1 MQEPAM
7 PIDPT
12 TQMSD
17 NALLAAFAKGHADAA
32 RLLSER
38 LLPKAYAQAFFWLR
52 NQADAEDIAQEAFI
66 RLWRMA
72 PNWAEDG
79 TKVSTWLY
87 KVVQN
92 LCYDRL
98 RRKPSTSLADIGEPE
113 DSKPAAAEMLQD
125 QTRANA
131 LYRALAELPDRQR
144 DAVSMRHLDGMSNP
158 EIAEIM
164 ELSVEAVESLISRG
178 KRKLS
183 DILQSHKSE
192 LGYANG

>member
-1 MQEPAM
+1 M

-38 LLPKAYAQAFFWLR
+38 LLPKAYAQAFFRLR

-87 KVVQN
+87 KVVQH

-98 RRKPSTSLADIGEPE
+98 RRKPSTSLADIGEPK
-113 DSKPAAAEMLQD
+113 DSEPAAAEMLQD

-183 DILQSHKSE
+183 DILQSH
-192 LGYANG
+192 

>member
-1 MQEPAM
+1 M

-32 RLLSER
+32 RLLSEQ
-38 LLPKAYAQAFFWLR
+38 LLPKAYAQAFFRLR

-183 DILQSHKSE
+183 DILKSHKSE

>member
-1 MQEPAM
+1 M

>member
-1 MQEPAM
+1 M

-38 LLPKAYAQAFFWLR
+38 LLHKAYAQAFFRLR

-125 QTRANA
+125 QNRANA

-183 DILQSHKSE
+183 DILKSHKSE

>member
-1 MQEPAM
+1 M

-32 RLLSER
+32 RLLSEQ
-38 LLPKAYAQAFFWLR
+38 LLPKAYAQAFFRLR

-125 QTRANA
+125 QNRANA

-183 DILQSHKSE
+183 DILKSHKSE

>member
-1 MQEPAM
+1 M

-38 LLPKAYAQAFFWLR
+38 LLPKAYAQAFFRLR

-158 EIAEIM
+158 EITEIM
-164 ELSVEAVESLISRG
+164 DLSVEAVESLISRG

>member
-1 MQEPAM
+1 M

-12 TQMSD
+12 TRMSD

-38 LLPKAYAQAFFWLR
+38 LLPKAYTGVFWLR

-66 RLWRMA
+66 NCGAWPKLGRGW
-72 PNWAEDG
+72 DQSVYG
-79 TKVSTWLY
+79 Y

-92 LCYDRL
+92 LCYDRR

-164 ELSVEAVESLISRG
+164 DLSVEAVESLISRG

>member
-1 MQEPAM
+1 M

-38 LLPKAYAQAFFWLR
+38 LLPKAYAQAFFRLR

-92 LCYDRL
+92 LCYDRM
-98 RRKPSTSLADIGEPE
+98 RRKSANPKIANLQPQRCFRIR
-113 DSKPAAAEMLQD
+113 PAP
-125 QTRANA
+125 TRFIA
-131 LYRALAELPDRQR
+131 L
-144 DAVSMRHLDGMSNP
+144 
-158 EIAEIM
+158 
-164 ELSVEAVESLISRG
+164 
-178 KRKLS
+178 
-183 DILQSHKSE
+183 
-192 LGYANG
+192 

>member
-1 MQEPAM
+1 M

-12 TQMSD
+12 TRMSD

-32 RLLSER
+32 RLLTER

-66 RLWRMA
+66 RLWGMA

-183 DILQSHKSE
+183 DILKSHKSE

>member
-1 MQEPAM
+1 
-7 PIDPT
+7 
-12 TQMSD
+12 
-17 NALLAAFAKGHADAA
+17 
-32 RLLSER
+32 
-38 LLPKAYAQAFFWLR
+38 
-52 NQADAEDIAQEAFI
+52 
-66 RLWRMA
+66 
-72 PNWAEDG
+72 
-79 TKVSTWLY
+79 
-87 KVVQN
+87 
-92 LCYDRL
+92 
-98 RRKPSTSLADIGEPE
+98 
-113 DSKPAAAEMLQD
+113 MLQD

>member
-1 MQEPAM
+1 M
-7 PIDPT
+7 PIDAT

-38 LLPKAYAQAFFWLR
+38 LLPKAYAQAFFRLR

-113 DSKPAAAEMLQD
+113 DSKPAAAEMLQE

-158 EIAEIM
+158 EIAEIDRK
-164 ELSVEAVESLISRG
+164 SVV
-178 KRKLS
+178 
-183 DILQSHKSE
+183 
-192 LGYANG
+192 

>member
-1 MQEPAM
+1 M

-38 LLPKAYAQAFFWLR
+38 LSPKAYAQAFFRLR

>member
-1 MQEPAM
+1 M

-12 TQMSD
+12 TRMSD

-32 RLLSER
+32 RLLTER

-125 QTRANA
+125 QNRANA

-164 ELSVEAVESLISRG
+164 DLSVEAVESLISRG

-183 DILQSHKSE
+183 NILQSHKSE

>member
-1 MQEPAM
+1 M

-38 LLPKAYAQAFFWLR
+38 LLPKAYAQAFFRLH

-79 TKVSTWLY
+79 TKVSSWLY

-125 QTRANA
+125 QNRANA

-183 DILQSHKSE
+183 DILKSHKSE